1 MNSIN
6 AFQFG
11 VVARQR
17 RDSAEH
23 DARRYAAQH
32 PPTTTEATSRPRSRH
47 MRWHYPAGA
56 RVVRI

>member
-11 VVARQR
+11 IVARQR
-17 RDSAEH
+17 RDIAEY

-32 PPTTTEATSRPRSRH
+32 PPTTTEATSRPRRRRVH
-47 MRWHYPAGA
+47 WHYPAGA
-56 RVVRI
+56 GVVRI